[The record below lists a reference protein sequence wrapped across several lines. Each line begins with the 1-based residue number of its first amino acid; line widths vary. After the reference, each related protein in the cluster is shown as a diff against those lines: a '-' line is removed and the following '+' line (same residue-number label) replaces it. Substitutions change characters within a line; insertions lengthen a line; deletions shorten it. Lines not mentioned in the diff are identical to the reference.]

1 MHNPFTRYPIYRDD
15 IDNII
20 GVFHSKYLIH
30 WSLEPDKSLEQLS
43 DTDPLI
49 VYEFHLIESVFRKMT
64 KYKKHMAI
72 VLDEYGGTEGILTHE
87 DIIEAMIGLEIE
99 DEMDLNNEFLVE
111 KLNDTEII
119 CDGKITL
126 HRLNSLFDT
135 EIPEEEDV
143 LAAYLLK
150 AFDYFPKTGE
160 TVELN
165 GLTFKVLEIEGRT
178 IKQVQITKQ

>member
-1 MHNPFTRYPIYRDD
+1 M
-15 IDNII
+15 
-20 GVFHSKYLIH
+20 L
-30 WSLEPDKSLEQLS
+30 
-43 DTDPLI
+43 
-49 VYEFHLIESVFRKMT
+49 
-64 KYKKHMAI
+64 
-72 VLDEYGGTEGILTHE
+72 
-87 DIIEAMIGLEIE
+87 
-99 DEMDLNNEFLVE
+99 
-111 KLNDTEII
+111 I
-119 CDGKITL
+119 CDGKLSL